1 MLYGQV
7 SALWIIK
14 REKCESF
21 ITLILGIILQIE
33 GFQNPKL
40 GQKSPNFIIAHLF
53 GYIPHIKLDF
63 WGIRVICKKGSLW
76 VHLSLL
82 GMQKLLDS
90 LHLHLTPLPL
100 NAIRFETNFHIR
112 SKHELQN
119 IDFLSS
125 EGICHDLKPL
135 NWVFSGSFQHLSL
148 FLGVFLLNV
157 IQAAQVDWLGEM
169 HEQDSEVSLDFVR
182 SDGVIEVGDDQ
193 FSFISWKIL
202 QF

>member
-1 MLYGQV
+1 MILMLNYLFRHDKIHNLNNSRRTHWKYWNRPFFIWILHKSHIRLSRHLFAHLWLLNNKLIHPNFKPIQMLYGQV

-14 REKCESF
+14 REECESF

-63 WGIRVICKKGSLW
+63 WSIRVICKKGSLW

-90 LHLHLTPLPL
+90 LHRHLTPLPL
-100 NAIRFETNFHIR
+100 NAIRFETNFQIG
-112 SKHELQN
+112 SKHE
-119 IDFLSS
+119 F
-125 EGICHDLKPL
+125 
-135 NWVFSGSFQHLSL
+135 
-148 FLGVFLLNV
+148 
-157 IQAAQVDWLGEM
+157 
-169 HEQDSEVSLDFVR
+169 
-182 SDGVIEVGDDQ
+182 
-193 FSFISWKIL
+193 
-202 QF
+202 